1 MYKILKEKKVL
12 YVEDEKVIRENIT
25 ELIADYFGT
34 FHTASTGEE
43 GYEKFLDN
51 SYDIII
57 SDIEL
62 PKMSGIDLLGKI
74 RKSDKNIHLVI
85 ISAHT
90 KIDYL
95 LSSIPFKLEQYLIKP
110 LNSKKIR
117 ELLSMLNDA
126 FSENSLVEL
135 GSNLWLNKEKSVIS
149 FEGEEKSLTKKE
161 LGFLSVLARKKVI
174 SYDEIDQLWGNEIPS
189 QNAIRSMIKKLRK
202 KLPKDALQTRT
213 GFGYYIESRR
223 A

>member
-1 MYKILKEKKVL
+1 MYKFLKEKTLL
-12 YVEDEKVIRENIT
+12 YVEDEKNIRENVT
-25 ELIADYFGT
+25 ELIADYFGV

-51 SYDIII
+51 SYDIVI

-62 PKMSGIDLLGKI
+62 PQMSGIDLLGKI

-117 ELLSMLNDA
+117 ELLSTLNDS

-135 GSNLWLNKEKSVIS
+135 TPSLWLNREKSVII
-149 FEGEEKSLTKKE
+149 FKEKEESLTKKE
-161 LGFLSVLARKKVI
+161 LGFLSILVDKKVI
-174 SYDEIDQLWGNEIPS
+174 SYDEIDRLWGYDIPS
-189 QNAIRSMIKKLRK
+189 QNAIRSMIKKLRR
-202 KLPKDALQTRT
+202 KLPKGVLHTRV
-213 GFGYYIESRR
+213 GFGYYVE
-223 A
+223 